1 MKSGDI
7 FLMAVEQS
15 ANDLLHVVT
24 LLGAAVIAVP
34 LFKKIGLGSVLG
46 YLCAGLVIG
55 PFGLKFFTDSNSILH
70 VAELGVV
77 MFLFII
83 GLEMRPSHLW
93 SMRKDIFGLGSLQL
107 ALCSI
112 LLTGVGLL
120 LGFDPMVAFF
130 GAMGFALTST
140 AIVMQILGERGD
152 IGLPH
157 GQKMV
162 SVLLFEDLLIVPLL
176 ALVSVLSP
184 AASAAGGFNFTTLLF
199 PILALGILVAS
210 GIWLLNPLFRI
221 LALARAREVLA
232 AAALLVVLGSALL
245 MQMSGLSMALG
256 AFLAGVLLSESSFR
270 HQIEADI
277 EPFRGILLGLFFIG
291 VGMSLDLLSVV
302 NNWQLILAGVL
313 AFKASK
319 ALGVYVIARFLKSSH
334 HESLDRAVTMSHGGE
349 FAFVLYAAA
358 ANAGIISADVNANFS
373 AIVVL
378 SMVLTPIF
386 AVLTKKLVKGPT
398 ASLEGVEEVRDL
410 QSCALLIGFG
420 RFGQVVSQ
428 LLLARNLDVT
438 MIDSGPDTIRNAK
451 NFGFKIYFGDGA
463 RLDVLRAAGAA
474 KVCLIAICIDDK
486 KAASRIVELVKS
498 EFPQAKI
505 LARSY
510 DRVHARDMVLAGVDY
525 QIRETFESA
534 INFGEQALRMMEV
547 PEEEVLAVSEDI
559 RRRDKDRFEMQ
570 VATNTREA
578 GVDLIHGNISKPAPL
593 IEPQR
598 EAKILNPE
606 EVH

>member
-1 MKSGDI
+1 
-7 FLMAVEQS
+7 MAVEQS